1 MQPTEYYS
9 FQLTKRT
16 FNESRN
22 AVSVVK
28 QPVRLFQEVL
38 TGKKRRTYAS

>member
-28 QPVRLFQEVL
+28 QLVRLL
-38 TGKKRRTYAS
+38 